1 VPQLRG
7 AVDVVQGVPNFPA
20 GEATAPA
27 GEEETQSRNH
37 RTVSAAK
44 RLRVT
49 NMTRGTVLAA
59 MSKKASN
66 PVSRGIGLMGRRS
79 LPDGGGLL
87 IQPCNGVVSF
97 FMRFPIDVVFLDR
110 DAKVCHM
117 MHRMV
122 PWRASKIVRG
132 SKLVVELPAGT
143 LAQSGTEH
151 GDTITIAPAQE
162 P

>member
-1 VPQLRG
+1 MSADQRFRVTNTTRG
-7 AVDVVQGVPNFPA
+7 AV
-20 GEATAPA
+20 
-27 GEEETQSRNH
+27 
-37 RTVSAAK
+37 
-44 RLRVT
+44 
-49 NMTRGTVLAA
+49 LAE

-79 LPDGGGLL
+79 LPPGGGLI
-87 IQPCNGVVSF
+87 IQPCNSVVSF

-117 MHRMV
+117 IHGMV

-143 LAQSGTEH
+143 LAGSGTQH
-151 GDTITIAPAQE
+151 GDTITISPAQN

>member
-1 VPQLRG
+1 M
-7 AVDVVQGVPNFPA
+7 QGVPDFPT

-27 GEEETQSRNH
+27 GEEESQSSGR
-37 RTVSAAK
+37 RTVSADG
-44 RLRVT
+44 RFRVT
-49 NMTRGTVLAA
+49 NTTRGTVLAA
-59 MSKKASN
+59 MSRKASN

-79 LPDGGGLL
+79 LPQGGGLI

-110 DAKVCHM
+110 DAEVCHM
-117 MHRMV
+117 VPSMV

-132 SKLVVELPAGT
+132 SKVVLELPAGT
-143 LAQSGTEH
+143 LADSGTQL
-151 GDTITIAPAQE
+151 GDKIAIDSAQQ